1 MSVPVANHLVTRWWW
16 VRHAPMPGPP
26 GMIHPP
32 EAAPEAITPE
42 RVEPLRRILPKRAL
56 WLTSG
61 WERTT
66 ATARALTLTRPLPTP
81 TLAEQDFGR
90 WTGRTHEAIAE
101 ADPDAQAVFWADPA
115 NNAPPDGES
124 FAEQCARVAGVIEQ
138 LNQEHAGLDLVAI
151 AHAGTIRA
159 ACAHALELTP
169 TQALSFVI
177 DPLSLTRIDWIGE
190 AARIVAI
197 NRV

>member
-1 MSVPVANHLVTRWWW
+1 MNPSVTRWWW

-26 GMIHPP
+26 GMIHPA
-32 EAAPEAITPE
+32 EAPPAPIAPE

-66 ATARALTLTRPLPTP
+66 VTARALTLTRPLQTP
-81 TLAEQDFGR
+81 ALAEQDFGR
-90 WTGRTHEAIAE
+90 WTSQTHEAIAAEGPE
-101 ADPDAQAVFWADPA
+101 AHAAFWTDPA

-124 FAEQCARVAGVIEQ
+124 FAAQCARVAGVIEQ
-138 LNQEHAGLDLVAI
+138 SNAEHAGLDLVAI
-151 AHAGTIRA
+151 THAGTIRA
-159 ACAHALELTP
+159 ACAHALGLTP
-169 TQALSFVI
+169 KQALSFVI
-177 DPLSLTRIDWIGE
+177 DPLSLTRIDWIGD

>member
-32 EAAPEAITPE
+32 EAAPEAIAPE

-101 ADPDAQAVFWADPA
+101 ADPDAQAVFWADP
-115 NNAPPDGES
+115 DGES
-124 FAEQCARVAGVIEQ
+124 FAEQCARVAAVIEQ
-138 LNQEHAGLDLVAI
+138 VNQEHAGLDLVAI

-169 TQALSFVI
+169 KQALSFVI
-177 DPLSLTRIDWIGE
+177 DPLSLTRIDWIGD